1 MLTSGATGWNPNQQK
16 YSSATSITGAW
27 SAWNNA
33 GDATAYGS
41 QTAYVLPVAGT
52 AGTAYLYLGDRWGN
66 SLGGTVNDSRY
77 VWAPL
82 RFPSATTLAMDYF
95 PSLVIDTAAGTVAG
109 PPGSWSTVVARHS
122 GKCVDVVGGSTAH
135 LAEAIQYT
143 CGAGLNQQWHRRGL
157 GNGYVQLEA
166 RHSGKCLDV
175 ADASTADN
183 ARVVQYTC
191 GTGTNQQWQVQ
202 DAGGGYYRLV
212 ARHSG
217 RCLDVISGGTA
228 DGVRLI
234 QYACGTGA
242 NQQWLSRAA

>member
-1 MLTSGATGWNPNQQK
+1 
-16 YSSATSITGAW
+16 
-27 SAWNNA
+27 
-33 GDATAYGS
+33 
-41 QTAYVLPVAGT
+41 
-52 AGTAYLYLGDRWGN
+52 
-66 SLGGTVNDSRY
+66 
-77 VWAPL
+77 
-82 RFPSATTLAMDYF
+82 
-95 PSLVIDTAAGTVAG
+95 
-109 PPGSWSTVVARHS
+109 
-122 GKCVDVVGGSTAH
+122 
-135 LAEAIQYT
+135 
-143 CGAGLNQQWHRRGL
+143 
-157 GNGYVQLEA
+157 VQLVA

-202 DAGGGYYRLV
+202 DAGGGYFRLV

-242 NQQWLSRAA
+242 NQQFLSRSA